1 METKTMLYRLLSNLF
16 AILIVV
22 GASTAVAA
30 NKTITIK
37 GYADEAGDTIALP
50 EGAELGLT
58 VNADGI
64 VVELPSMDVRVRCL
78 GEATADGYCYL
89 SAASAGAGTDSD
101 GDGVPDV
108 NDACPSSGSSGFV
121 NSSGCA
127 SSQLDSD
134 NDGVANGA
142 DQCPGTAAGAAV
154 DASGCSDAQNFRDAD
169 GDGVADATD
178 QCPSTPAGQ
187 SVNSIGCSASQLDS
201 DGDGVSDASDS
212 CPNTP
217 SGTSVDA
224 NGCEVT
230 SNNGSYCSGT
240 GSTTSCSATR
250 NFDPW
255 WDTVGEKGYSIPTSR
270 VLSIPFTTR
279 ESSVDG
285 GTLQYTTNQIESGYI
300 WRFWFSETPAG
311 TPLKS
316 GGKCDVSLSQART
329 SAIWTQNP
337 KYATDSGACFLGT
350 AKRTLYLNYSISSGA
365 ALLPKPYYFDI
376 SRGYRQF

>member
-1 METKTMLYRLLSNLF
+1 METTTMFYRLLSSLF
-16 AILIVV
+16 ATLIAI

-64 VVELPSMDVRVRCL
+64 VIELPSMDVRVRCL

-134 NDGVANGA
+134 NDGVANGT
-142 DQCPGTAAGAAV
+142 DQCPGTASGASV

-178 QCPSTPAGQ
+178 QCPSTPSGQ

-201 DGDGVSDASDS
+201 DGDGVTDASDS

-217 SGTSVDA
+217 SGTAVDA
-224 NGCEVT
+224 NGCEVS
-230 SNNGSYCSGT
+230 SNTGSYCSGT
-240 GSTTSCSATR
+240 GSTTSCAATR

-255 WDTVGEKGYSIPTSR
+255 WETVGEKPYSIPTSR

-279 ESSVDG
+279 ASSEDG
-285 GTLQYTTNQIESGYI
+285 GYLQYTTNQIENGYV
-300 WRFWFSETPAG
+300 WRAWYSESPG
-311 TPLKS
+311 GDPLKT
-316 GGKCDVSLSQART
+316 GGACDKSFFDARASLK
-329 SAIWTQNP
+329 WTQDP
-337 KYATDSGACFLGT
+337 SYATAASACYLGT
-350 AKRTLYLNYSISSGA
+350 EKRTLYVNYSVSSNGR
-365 ALLPKPYYFDI
+365 LLAKPYYFDI
-376 SRGYRQF
+376 SRGYRPL